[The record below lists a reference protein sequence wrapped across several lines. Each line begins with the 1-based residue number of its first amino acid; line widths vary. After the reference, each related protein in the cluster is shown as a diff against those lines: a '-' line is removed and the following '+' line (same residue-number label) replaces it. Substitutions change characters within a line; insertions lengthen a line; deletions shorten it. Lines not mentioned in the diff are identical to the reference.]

1 MATIGIQ
8 EIICS
13 LFKLG
18 ATCYTWPIDKLLVE
32 YLLVPSVIL
41 IVFLFIITK
50 AFLHNTNLKI
60 HALLA
65 IVFYIAI
72 VYTGIYGIIA
82 SFSFSFLILFLILG
96 FGVFIITRVIRMEW
110 ITGVGKM
117 AIKLGEKKYDIII
130 LKDRKEV
137 LEKEKEAIE
146 ELIEKEKKKD
156 NPDDSKIKS
165 YELMVVQIQKEI
177 DLIDK
182 QIKRAEKLIPK

>member
-82 SFSFSFLILFLILG
+82 SFSFSFLILFLVLG

>member
-1 MATIGIQ
+1 MGIQ

-18 ATCYTWPIDKLLVE
+18 ATCYSWPLDKLLIE

-50 AFLHNTNLKI
+50 AFLHDINLKVD
-60 HALLA
+60 ALLA

-96 FGVFIITRVIRMEW
+96 FGVFIITRIIRMEW
-110 ITGVGKM
+110 ITGAGAM
-117 AIKLGEKKYDIII
+117 AIKLGEKKYDMII

-146 ELIEKEKKKD
+146 KLIEEEKKKD
-156 NPDDSKIKS
+156 KPDDSKIKA

-182 QIKRAEKLIPK
+182 QIERAKKLIPR